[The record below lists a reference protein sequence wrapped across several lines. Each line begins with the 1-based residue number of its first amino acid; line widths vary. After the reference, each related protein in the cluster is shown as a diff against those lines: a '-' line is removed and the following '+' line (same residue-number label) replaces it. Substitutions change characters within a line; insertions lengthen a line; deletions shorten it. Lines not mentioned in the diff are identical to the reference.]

1 MFATKH
7 LFISRDPCQIKI
19 FTVQTKKVIIKNSE
33 SQTQVLHSSR
43 KVVNHKHKWRV
54 LHSSRKV
61 ASISDFNLIPNCDK
75 MYVN

>member
-7 LFISRDPCQIKI
+7 LFISRDPCQIEI
-19 FTVQTKKVIIKNSE
+19 LLVQTKKVIIKNSE

-43 KVVNHKHKWRV
+43 KV
-54 LHSSRKV
+54 
-61 ASISDFNLIPNCDK
+61 ASISDFNLIANCDK